1 MIINKSSPLRT
12 PGSKDCQIRRYK
24 PAGPRKIFRGSH
36 SLSTPQ
42 MPKVELESLHKSRNS
57 SSSKFS
63 KQVNKTPTT
72 TSKSF
77 CIKIAAFEKVNLDK
91 KVKSKGSTKLSKS
104 SNPIFNDLSKN
115 SIDYTRNLSKIEIAC
130 ITRTGTIEG
139 KPKPVNQDS
148 LVALKN
154 LAGRSNYSL
163 AAVFDGH
170 GPEGHHVSRF
180 IELNYSEILKS
191 KLKSCSEPINY
202 DQLFKDVVS
211 ETHTRLISSS
221 MDTTY
226 SGSTLISL
234 FLNNDE
240 FTCASVGDSRAI
252 MCSHDGNW
260 FFRQLNKEH
269 KPHDPEEKAR
279 IEDSGGRVGCMKD
292 ANGRPVG
299 PVRAWGPGPDS
310 PGLAMSRTMGDKFAK
325 EFGVTATPDIITG
338 ALSPNDRA
346 FIVASDGLWDVVKN
360 QQVIDVVS
368 KFWENGEVNSA
379 AVALQSIAVKNAMKH
394 GGYVDDIS
402 IVVVF
407 RQ

>member
-1 MIINKSSPLRT
+1 MIINKSSPLGT

-24 PAGPRKIFRGSH
+24 PTGTRKIFRGSH

-42 MPKVELESLHKSRNS
+42 MGKTELESLQKSRNS
-57 SSSKFS
+57 SSSKLS
-63 KQVNKTPTT
+63 KQVNKTPTAN
-72 TSKSF
+72 SKSF
-77 CIKIAAFEKVNLDK
+77 CIKIAAFEKLNLDQK
-91 KVKSKGSTKLSKS
+91 LRSKVSTKLSKS

-115 SIDYTRNLSKIEIAC
+115 SIDYTRTLSKIEIAC

-139 KPKPVNQDS
+139 KPKPYNQDS

-154 LAGRSNYSL
+154 LAGKSNHSL

-191 KLKSCSEPINY
+191 KLKSRSEPINY
-202 DQLFKDVVS
+202 GQLFKDVVS
-211 ETHTRLISSS
+211 ETHKRLISSTLDS
-221 MDTTY
+221 TY

-240 FTCASVGDSRAI
+240 FACASVGDSRAI
-252 MCSHDGNW
+252 MCSYDGNW
-260 FFRQLNKEH
+260 FYTQLKKEH
-269 KPHDPEEKAR
+269 KPNDSEEKAR
-279 IEDSGGRVGCMKD
+279 IEQAGGRVGSMKD
-292 ANGRPVG
+292 ANGRQVG

-325 EFGVTATPDIITG
+325 EFGVTASPDIYTG
-338 ALSPNDRA
+338 ILSSNIRA
-346 FIVASDGLWDVVKN
+346 FIIASDGLWDVVKN